1 MQFPHGIT
9 ASAFRMKFFKLLL
22 LAALSAIILIGCER
36 QFVSPIKDVPE
47 PPQINTQF
55 AQNALSDLA
64 DTANK
69 RAFLNLANAASG
81 VAETLAT
88 DDGTSVEP
96 IYSKIAKLADEVTVL
111 EIVYVEAGCEI
122 EFQDFAEASVDAVKA
137 YTVRDAA
144 DMEQALQNLAQ
155 GAVTAE
161 KVLQQLPAENV
172 FVPFAFGYGLS
183 WCGASIRYAPGEFW
197 IQFDTATRPVNE
209 TRTAVI
215 EFLANK
221 GYSATV
227 EKYPIP
233 IDELR
238 NYETVNLGVDVY
250 LPFLMKELVTVPGVA
265 VVVQESRVDPP
276 YGGPPEEE
284 GPPVQSNLLK
294 AQQVIERVRTKYNQ
308 AWCQGNFDVINNIL
322 IEESGLAFFDYTFV
336 RNLADIYA
344 EEIPERAERIRT
356 NRFSLESIAGNFL
369 AIYFQDSEKTLDEI
383 IVLFRQFAGH
393 VSLEHPAACWR
404 YHGYS
409 KHWDKYWDKYY
420 YGIENEMDLPQFFWG
435 ER

>member
-1 MQFPHGIT
+1 
-9 ASAFRMKFFKLLL
+9 MKFFKLFL
-22 LAALSAIILIGCER
+22 LAALSATILIGCER
-36 QFVSPIKDVPE
+36 QFVSPIKDVPDS
-47 PPQINTQF
+47 PQTNTQF
-55 AQNALSDLA
+55 AQKALSDLA

-111 EIVYVEAGCEI
+111 ERAYVEAGCEI
-122 EFQDFAEASVDAVKA
+122 EFQDFAEASVDAVRA

-144 DMEQALQNLAQ
+144 DMEQALQNLAR

-183 WCGASIRYAPGEFW
+183 TCSTSFRYPPGEFW
-197 IQFDTATRPVNE
+197 IQFDSATRPVNE

-227 EKYPIP
+227 EKYPIQKYP
-233 IDELR
+233 TPRDELH
-238 NYETVNLGVDVY
+238 NYERVSLGVDVY
-250 LPFLMKELVTVPGVA
+250 LQFLMKELVTVPGVA
-265 VVVQESRVDPP
+265 VVVQEFWETLP
-276 YGGPPEEE
+276 YGGPPRDE
-284 GPPVQSNLLK
+284 GPPVQSYLLK
-294 AQQVIERVRTKYNQ
+294 AGQVIERVRTKYNEV
-308 AWCQGNFDVINNIL
+308 WCQGNFDVINNIL
-322 IEESGLAFFDYTFV
+322 IEESGLTFFDYAFV

-369 AIYFQDSEKTLDEI
+369 QIYFQDSEKTLDEI

-393 VSLEHPAACWR
+393 VSLEHPTACWR
-404 YHGYS
+404 YHRAS
-409 KHWDKYWDKYY
+409 KYWEKYWGKYY
-420 YGIENEMDLPQFFWG
+420 YGIENEMDLPLFFWG

>member
-1 MQFPHGIT
+1 
-9 ASAFRMKFFKLLL
+9 MKFFKLFL
-22 LAALSAIILIGCER
+22 LAALSATILTGCER
-36 QFVSPIKDVPE
+36 QFGSPIDPAN
-47 PPQINTQF
+47 PSQTASHL
-55 AQNALSDLA
+55 AQKALSDLA

-111 EIVYVEAGCEI
+111 ERAYVEAGCEI
-122 EFQDFAEASVDAVKA
+122 EFQDFAEASVDAVRA

-144 DMEQALQNLAQ
+144 DLEQALQNLAR

-183 WCGASIRYAPGEFW
+183 RCGTSIRYHPGEFW
-197 IQFDTATRPVNE
+197 IQFDSATRPVNE

-215 EFLANK
+215 KFLANK

-233 IDELR
+233 IDALR
-238 NYETVNLGVDVY
+238 NYEIVSLGVDVY
-250 LPFLMKELVTVPGVA
+250 LPFLMKELVNVPGVA
-265 VVVQESRVDPP
+265 VVVQEFWEHPP
-276 YGGPPEEE
+276 YGGPPREE
-284 GPPVQSNLLK
+284 GPPVQSYLLK
-294 AQQVIERVRTKYNQ
+294 AGQVIERVRTKYNEV
-308 AWCQGNFDVINNIL
+308 WCQGNFDVINNIL
-322 IEESGLAFFDYTFV
+322 IEESGLTFFDYAFV

-369 AIYFQDSEKTLDEI
+369 QIYFQDSEKTLDEI
-383 IVLFRQFAGH
+383 IVLFRQSAGF
-393 VSLEHPAACWR
+393 VSLEHPTACWR
-404 YHGYS
+404 YHRAS
-409 KHWDKYWDKYY
+409 KYWEKYWGKYY
-420 YGIENEMDLPQFFWG
+420 FGIENEEDLPSFFWH
-435 ER
+435 